1 MPRKHG
7 SYTCRH
13 GSKATS
19 HAYSHI
25 TSFVEKYVPRLPL
38 RGRLQLD
45 RDCHCIEILAAKAP
59 HLQDEVPIPRAATYS
74 GCLNVPGP
82 VGGGWGG
89 FLHSVSHCFNFRG
102 VSVGRLEP
110 MGCRKPHSLRTSPKS
125 WNPTQRKLVRCKD
138 GRST

>member
-89 FLHSVSHCFNFRG
+89 SCIQYPIASI
-102 VSVGRLEP
+102 SVGSLSVGSSRWGVESP
-110 MGCRKPHSLRTSPKS
+110 IAFAQARNRGTPRKGS
-125 WNPTQRKLVRCKD
+125 
-138 GRST
+138 